1 MAKRSISVAAAANS
15 HSQDAKL
22 TTDHKKR
29 RVMVTMA
36 SHESCPD
43 RCPMKE
49 TKTCYT
55 MRGKMGMIARDLN
68 SFGPASPEEI
78 ATQEAAAIDRLP
90 AGQFLRLHTVGDAKT
105 EAAVRILAAAAERWV
120 TRSIAAG
127 FINPIVYSYTHA
139 WDVVPREAWGII
151 SIMASCETDADVAAA
166 SARGY
171 ACELTRAHA
180 EINGPIAG
188 LTPLPCPQQTGKLPD
203 CASCGACGRDSMFVR
218 TKRLLV
224 LDPHGAHVQLNKLLH
239 TLRDEM
245 DA

>member
-1 MAKRSISVAAAANS
+1 MAKRAISVAAAANS

-22 TTDHKKR
+22 TTDHRKR

-49 TKTCYT
+49 SRTCYT

-78 ATQEAAAIDRLP
+78 ATQEAAAIDNLP

-120 TRSIAAG
+120 IRSKAAG
-127 FINPIVYSYTHA
+127 FVNPIVYSYTHA

-171 ACELTRAHA
+171 AVELTRAHA
-180 EINGPIAG
+180 EIDGPIAG
-188 LTPLPCPQQTGKLPD
+188 LIPLKCPQQEKKLPD
-203 CASCGACGRDSMFVR
+203 CASCGACGRDAMFIR

-224 LDPHGAHVQLNKLLH
+224 LDPHSAHVKLNALLH
-239 TLRDEM
+239 TLRDEI